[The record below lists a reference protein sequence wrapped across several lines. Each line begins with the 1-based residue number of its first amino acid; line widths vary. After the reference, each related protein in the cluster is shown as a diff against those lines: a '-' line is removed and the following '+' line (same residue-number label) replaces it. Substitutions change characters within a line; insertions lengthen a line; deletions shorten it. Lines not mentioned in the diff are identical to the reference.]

1 MNQWL
6 LLLLVVV
13 ISGCHALSHQTISP
27 KSKEAMMNQARE
39 LLVEERFYEAREV
52 MAGVLDRN
60 SGDPGAEKLMAEILD
75 REIAWQKEAFEVKAV
90 EELAP
95 DEKKNEAKT
104 WLERAKMLMLSRQY
118 DEAML
123 AAEKVFLYE
132 PESADASG
140 LIDQIKENALREGK
154 GDQLFLKGLAEEE
167 IDERIKRYRLQARQ
181 WMQTGQWGAARLAV
195 EKIILLRPEDKEAL
209 RLYDTIQRRKLNR
222 HETGKTL

>member
-1 MNQWL
+1 
-6 LLLLVVV
+6 
-13 ISGCHALSHQTISP
+13 
-27 KSKEAMMNQARE
+27 MNQARE